1 MRKFTLA
8 VLTVL
13 FSTGLFSQQTI
24 TMNKQSYNGA
34 YYYQGEY
41 QLTSYKDDP
50 ENGFLP
56 EVGMVT
62 KFVYSNFSSSVSLEE
77 FVITIVDRSDAANHW
92 TELSNEYV
100 LLAEN
105 VVANEVTESG
115 VVRIPVEKT
124 AANPEYGDYYL
135 VIQGRI
141 SIDNIES
148 VVLSFSDFSV
158 VKDEEPAIYF
168 VECPAMMK
176 TIQADSTMNLAPRL
190 KRSNVDFDGTQQ
202 WSSSDESVAT
212 VDENGVVTAVSE
224 GTVTITVQETDVL
237 KVIYTTEENGE
248 SVTYEIGSK
257 HDFKT
262 SFVMYVTPAPIVPDL
277 VIPWNQYGEDVQGI
291 GVDGMSD
298 YWQEGDSKIITDA
311 LEAYQEGLSTTYSP
325 TLKDIFMLHIAGTVS
340 CSGQFDFGL
349 ADEREQV
356 SYWEDMSVFQK
367 GYKVVAD
374 ESFDFTIALPISA
387 VVQHTES
394 GDVPLAEPHLMLAFL
409 PENGSSLGID
419 KNIECY
425 FDKYT
430 MEFIPAG
437 TVDVSLTQ
445 KEYSVDVAGESS
457 VTLSL
462 NLKTLSGNGEWK
474 SLNEDVATV
483 ANGVVTGVA
492 QGVAEIVYV
501 EKYYGA
507 DFSDTCKITVL
518 NSTRSPL
525 PETETN
531 ISYCMGD
538 KTVPLM
544 AKTVDGGTLTW
555 YDAAFAVL
563 ESAPTPSADD
573 AGELVYYVS
582 QKVDDFEESEKVKI
596 SVFVAPVPTVT
607 VTSAA
612 KASYVDYETEFTASS
627 FLSGGTF
634 YWSVNEENAGSVKTD
649 GSSDTKKISFDVV
662 GEQTVVAKFVMTESG
677 CFSSDTLKF
686 SVKDMP
692 SIVFDQ
698 EEYEVELGS
707 TLTLK
712 PTYNNVL
719 DLSQVTWTPDYSLFQ
734 IISSLDGSAELSA
747 AYTTGE
753 GIVSVKVNY
762 YDVETNLTIYPEASC
777 KVKIIESKVSPKP
790 QIDKTEYVFCQNDNA
805 SPFAVYATGSGSLN
819 WYDESENLLT
829 AQPEISTKDA
839 GFFKYYVSQT
849 VGDKEES
856 EKTLVTVKV
865 APIPTLNVTAPQ
877 AVYVNSSFTVSVV
890 ASEKGAF
897 AWLHESYTDEGQT
910 ESSLPLTYAETG
922 NKIVTVG
929 FKDVYGCETSATA
942 TVKVKAMPS
951 ISFEKEEYEV
961 LEGKT
966 IVVTP
971 VFANMPETVGS
982 WSFEENTVLAEVTTG
997 VSATYKG
1004 LSEGTGIVSCSVNY
1018 SDNETGYSD
1027 VLKASCKISVIPFT
1041 ESLVC
1046 DVDEIEIY
1054 VGESAVINA
1063 VVHALGAETYSLVLS
1078 DSSKVEVTD
1087 RMLTALSAGELE
1099 VYAVCDGN
1107 SELRDTVKVTVKE
1120 FISAKELS
1128 LPKQVTIKEGSDTT
1142 LVASIIPSNATYTEV
1157 FFLEKE
1163 DEVVKVTADG
1173 KVVGKSAGT
1182 SVVTASTKE
1191 GLQAQTLV
1199 YVTSSEE
1206 EIVKIRLNEGSE
1218 NVYLKVGESKT
1229 IACQVSPTTIK
1240 ANDLVWASGNTE
1252 IAEVSPSGVLT
1263 AKKVGEMFLY
1273 ISYKTVID
1281 EKIKVFVTNSVAP
1294 TISYIPSVTMQ
1305 QPGAAVTIDLAN
1317 YVKDDATALENLQ
1330 FSFAENENIATSISG
1345 TVVTL
1350 NLKNAEFIGK
1360 TSISVSAQDEEAL
1373 VSSRDIEIDVV
1384 QKENEAPQI
1393 LTETI
1398 YIPEG
1403 KYAQIV
1409 VADMAIDDYTPS
1421 DELTF
1426 EFEESDNLLARLV
1439 KNNTTLRVYAIEDE
1453 WSGDEILKVTF
1464 TDVDG
1469 LSTTK
1474 DIHVLAQE
1482 IENQAPVLL
1491 AIPTQHENDT
1501 VLFPTIDLSK
1511 YVTDD
1516 FTSSSEIQWTAS
1528 TSENVSVVISG
1539 HYAEIAD
1546 LNKYWRGAEVVTFT
1560 AMDQGGLTSSMDVTF
1575 YREVATSEVEKEF
1588 GWYGKPTVSIIAS
1601 RYYGTPG
1608 DEFTLIGTFYGSDCS
1623 GKWEV
1628 DGLEL
1633 EDPNALIQNLT
1644 FDTLGNYNVTF
1655 TVMYGEGDVINVGEV
1670 LGVVGIAERNPGICI
1685 GDIQVLTATEGMDS
1699 YLWST
1704 GETSQSIQV
1713 NPNVTTDYT
1722 LQMTKGLTTFNDEVN
1737 LRVSV
1742 PVQLIQDSVM
1752 CEGTTY
1758 ELVARGEYE
1767 TYAWNTGAQTKSIE
1781 IPAAVADYK
1790 VTTTDDLGCESSAMF
1805 SVTKVNPLPTLNLG
1819 EDKTLCDKEKLTL
1832 DAGEGYVYDW
1842 NITKYDGSLV
1852 SSDNQSIVLDSSA
1865 YVTVQIT
1872 DNNMCESFDTI
1883 NVTFTYPYKEEI
1895 GVVTFS
1901 QSSKNI
1907 IIAWERTA
1915 DVNTK
1920 NYQVERQLT
1929 NNEWETVGDP
1939 VLFGEFGIVVDEVA
1953 NYEKKAYKYRLV
1965 TTDECGN
1972 QAVSGEYRSS
1982 FLQQTR
1988 TIDGKLA
1995 LNWWTY
2001 QSPREG
2007 NVVASYLWRMP
2018 AEQPTSGDGE
2028 IEQNGFETVES
2039 FSATED
2045 FVGFTDDENVFQ
2057 KGDLVR
2063 VAFELDETVYENAIK
2078 DENGEVIEYQ
2088 NKAES
2093 GPFSLAV
2100 SNIAEVEST
2109 SDVVDLFPADVAVYP
2124 TVVKNVIHV
2133 ALASQAYNNYNVEV
2147 ISADGQVV
2155 AHTQTGDVTKALV
2168 DIPAEGLT
2176 QGIYTVKISVGE
2188 MTKTIKVLK

>member
-24 TMNKQSYNGA
+24 TMNKQSYNGE

-77 FVITIVDRSDAANHW
+77 FVINIVDRSDVANHW
-92 TELSNEYV
+92 TELSNEYA
-100 LLAEN
+100 LFAEN

-124 AANPEYGDYYL
+124 ATNPEYGDYTL

-176 TIQADSTMNLAPRL
+176 TIQAGSTMNLAPRL

-291 GVDGMSD
+291 GVEGTSD
-298 YWQEGDSKIITDA
+298 YWQVGDSKIIANA
-311 LEAYQEGLSTTYSP
+311 LNAYSEGLADTYEPAINDVFS
-325 TLKDIFMLHIAGTVS
+325 IHVAGTLQF
-340 CSGQFDFGL
+340 SGSFDFGL
-349 ADEREQV
+349 VDEREEV
-356 SYWEDMSVFQK
+356 DYWAEMSLFKKQ
-367 GYKVVAD
+367 YAVVAGQP
-374 ESFDFTIALPISA
+374 FDYTIDLSINAITQKIDDDTEIS
-387 VVQHTES
+387 
-394 GDVPLAEPHLMLAFL
+394 LATPHLIVAFM
-409 PENGSSLGID
+409 PENGSEYGTE
-419 KNIECY
+419 NVVECSFETFEAEY
-425 FDKYT
+425 V
-430 MEFIPAG
+430 PAPEV
-437 TVDVSLTQ
+437 TVSPKPTV
-445 KEYSVDVAGESS
+445 ENES
-457 VTLSL
+457 
-462 NLKTLSGNGEWK
+462 
-474 SLNEDVATV
+474 
-483 ANGVVTGVA
+483 
-492 QGVAEIVYV
+492 
-501 EKYYGA
+501 
-507 DFSDTCKITVL
+507 
-518 NSTRSPL
+518 
-525 PETETN
+525 
-531 ISYCMGD
+531 ISYCKGVE
-538 KTVPLM
+538 TQELTAEV
-544 AKTVDGGTLTW
+544 ADGGTLIW
-555 YDAAFAVL
+555 YTETNVKL
-563 ESAPTPSADD
+563 ESAPVPSTEIT
-573 AGELVYYVS
+573 GTTKYFVS
-582 QKVDDFEESEKVKI
+582 QIVGDLEESEKAEI
-596 SVFVAPVPTVT
+596 TVT
-607 VTSAA
+607 VYPNPELTVNAPQA
-612 KASYVDYETEFTASS
+612 VYVDSTFVVTAVSTETGSFTWLGDYDPTAQKQSSHSLSYDESGNKIIQVDFMSIEGCTAS
-627 FLSGGTF
+627 
-634 YWSVNEENAGSVKTD
+634 ENVSVKVKD
-649 GSSDTKKISFDVV
+649 LPSISF
-662 GEQTVVAKFVMTESG
+662 EQEV
-677 CFSSDTLKF
+677 
-686 SVKDMP
+686 
-692 SIVFDQ
+692 
-698 EEYEVELGS
+698 YEMELGGS
-707 TLTLK
+707 LTLK
-712 PTYNNVL
+712 PTYNNID
-719 DLSQVTWTPDYSLFQ
+719 DLSQTTWIPDYSLFQ
-734 IISSLDGSAELSA
+734 IEAKTDGTSVLIATYSA
-747 AYTTGE
+747 GE
-753 GIVSVKVNY
+753 GTVSVRVNY
-762 YDVETNLTIYPEASC
+762 YDPETNITLVPEASC
-777 KVKIIESKVSPKP
+777 KVIIVDNATSPKP
-790 QIDKTEYVFCQNDNA
+790 MVSMSEYNYCQYTVPA
-805 SPFAVYATGSGSLN
+805 PFAITADNGGVLKWYGSNS
-819 WYDESENLLT
+819 NLLEGT
-829 AQPEISTKDA
+829 PVINTEIVGVQT
-839 GFFKYYVSQT
+839 YYVSQK

-856 EKTLVTVKV
+856 EKTEISVTVYPNPELTV
-865 APIPTLNVTAPQ
+865 NAPK
-877 AVYVNSSFTVSVV
+877 AVYVDSTFVVTAVSTETGSFTWSGVYDPTVQ
-890 ASEKGAF
+890 A
-897 AWLHESYTDEGQT
+897 Q
-910 ESSLPLTYAETG
+910 SSQSLTYDAPG
-922 NKIVTVG
+922 HKIVQVEFMSVEGCTASQHVTVN
-929 FKDVYGCETSATA
+929 
-942 TVKVKAMPS
+942 VKELPS
-951 ISFEKEEYEV
+951 ISFEKDSYEV
-961 LEGKT
+961 YTGKT
-966 IVVTP
+966 ITLQPIFV
-971 VFANMPETVGS
+971 NLPEQTGA
-982 WSFEENTVLAEVTTG
+982 WSYSGEGVLSEVTTG

-1004 LSEGTGIVSCSVNY
+1004 LSAGVGTVTCTVNF
-1018 SDNETGYSD
+1018 SDNETGYATT
-1027 VLKASCKISVIPFT
+1027 LKASCNVVVNKLE
-1041 ESLVC
+1041 ESIVC
-1046 DVDEIEIY
+1046 GSDTYEMY
-1054 VGESAVINA
+1054 VGEYVIIDA
-1063 VVHALGAETYSLVLS
+1063 VVHALGSETYSLILS
-1078 DSSKVEVTD
+1078 DSSNVDVVDKMITGLAPCEID
-1087 RMLTALSAGELE
+1087 

-1107 SELRDTVKVTVKE
+1107 KELRDTVKVIVKE

-1305 QPGAAVTIDLAN
+1305 QPGGAVTIDLAN

-1832 DAGEGYVYDW
+1832 DAGEGYVYGW

>member
-1 MRKFTLA
+1 MLLSIFGTYQFGFGIVKQKFRTTFRKIFYLASQSVKSTLFYLIICIMRKFTLA

-24 TMNKQSYNGA
+24 TMNKQSYNGE

-77 FVITIVDRSDAANHW
+77 FVINIVDRSDVANHW
-92 TELSNEYV
+92 TELSNEYA
-100 LLAEN
+100 LFAEN

-124 AANPEYGDYYL
+124 ATNPEYGDYTL

-176 TIQADSTMNLAPRL
+176 TIQAGSTMNLAPRL

-237 KVIYTTEENGE
+237 KVAYTTEENGE

-325 TLKDIFMLHIAGTVS
+325 TLKDIFMLHIAGTVN

-356 SYWEDMSVFQK
+356 SYWGDMSVFQK

-374 ESFDFTIALPISA
+374 ESFDFTIALPISE
-387 VVQHTES
+387 VVQHTEF
-394 GDVPLAEPHLMLAFL
+394 GDVPLAEPHLMFAFM
-409 PENGSSLGID
+409 PEAGSLLGIE

-437 TVDVSLTQ
+437 TVDVSLSQ
-445 KEYSVDVAGESS
+445 KEYSLDVAGESS

-538 KTVPLM
+538 KTVPLT

-555 YDAAFAVL
+555 YDATLAVL

-582 QKVDDFEESEKVKI
+582 Q
-596 SVFVAPVPTVT
+596 
-607 VTSAA
+607 
-612 KASYVDYETEFTASS
+612 
-627 FLSGGTF
+627 
-634 YWSVNEENAGSVKTD
+634 
-649 GSSDTKKISFDVV
+649 
-662 GEQTVVAKFVMTESG
+662 
-677 CFSSDTLKF
+677 
-686 SVKDMP
+686 
-692 SIVFDQ
+692 
-698 EEYEVELGS
+698 
-707 TLTLK
+707 
-712 PTYNNVL
+712 
-719 DLSQVTWTPDYSLFQ
+719 
-734 IISSLDGSAELSA
+734 
-747 AYTTGE
+747 
-753 GIVSVKVNY
+753 
-762 YDVETNLTIYPEASC
+762 TIG
-777 KVKIIESKVSPKP
+777 
-790 QIDKTEYVFCQNDNA
+790 N
-805 SPFAVYATGSGSLN
+805 
-819 WYDESENLLT
+819 
-829 AQPEISTKDA
+829 
-839 GFFKYYVSQT
+839 
-849 VGDKEES
+849 KEES

-877 AVYVNSSFTVSVV
+877 AVYVNSSFTVSAV

-982 WSFEENTVLAEVTTG
+982 WSFEGNTVLAEVTTG

-1120 FISAKELS
+1120 FISATELS

-1539 HYAEIAD
+1539 NYAEIAD

-1588 GWYGKPTVSIIAS
+1588 GWYGKPTVNIIAS

-1628 DGLEL
+1628 EGLEL

-1655 TVMYGEGDVINVGEV
+1655 TVMYGEGDVTNVGEV
-1670 LGVVGIAERNPGICI
+1670 LGVVGIAEREPGICI

-1722 LQMTKGLTTFNDEVN
+1722 LQMTKGLMTFNDEVN

-1758 ELVARGEYE
+1758 ELVAQGEYE

-1939 VLFGEFGIVVDEVA
+1939 VMFGEFGIVVDEVA

-1988 TIDGKLA
+1988 TVDGKLA

-2168 DIPAEGLT
+2168 DIPAEGFT

>member
-1 MRKFTLA
+1 M
-8 VLTVL
+8 
-13 FSTGLFSQQTI
+13 
-24 TMNKQSYNGA
+24 
-34 YYYQGEY
+34 
-41 QLTSYKDDP
+41 
-50 ENGFLP
+50 
-56 EVGMVT
+56 
-62 KFVYSNFSSSVSLEE
+62 
-77 FVITIVDRSDAANHW
+77 
-92 TELSNEYV
+92 
-100 LLAEN
+100 
-105 VVANEVTESG
+105 
-115 VVRIPVEKT
+115 
-124 AANPEYGDYYL
+124 
-135 VIQGRI
+135 
-141 SIDNIES
+141 
-148 VVLSFSDFSV
+148 
-158 VKDEEPAIYF
+158 
-168 VECPAMMK
+168 
-176 TIQADSTMNLAPRL
+176 
-190 KRSNVDFDGTQQ
+190 
-202 WSSSDESVAT
+202 
-212 VDENGVVTAVSE
+212 
-224 GTVTITVQETDVL
+224 
-237 KVIYTTEENGE
+237 
-248 SVTYEIGSK
+248 
-257 HDFKT
+257 
-262 SFVMYVTPAPIVPDL
+262 
-277 VIPWNQYGEDVQGI
+277 
-291 GVDGMSD
+291 
-298 YWQEGDSKIITDA
+298 
-311 LEAYQEGLSTTYSP
+311 
-325 TLKDIFMLHIAGTVS
+325 
-340 CSGQFDFGL
+340 
-349 ADEREQV
+349 
-356 SYWEDMSVFQK
+356 
-367 GYKVVAD
+367 
-374 ESFDFTIALPISA
+374 
-387 VVQHTES
+387 
-394 GDVPLAEPHLMLAFL
+394 
-409 PENGSSLGID
+409 
-419 KNIECY
+419 
-425 FDKYT
+425 
-430 MEFIPAG
+430 
-437 TVDVSLTQ
+437 
-445 KEYSVDVAGESS
+445 
-457 VTLSL
+457 
-462 NLKTLSGNGEWK
+462 
-474 SLNEDVATV
+474 
-483 ANGVVTGVA
+483 
-492 QGVAEIVYV
+492 
-501 EKYYGA
+501 
-507 DFSDTCKITVL
+507 
-518 NSTRSPL
+518 
-525 PETETN
+525 
-531 ISYCMGD
+531 
-538 KTVPLM
+538 
-544 AKTVDGGTLTW
+544 
-555 YDAAFAVL
+555 
-563 ESAPTPSADD
+563 
-573 AGELVYYVS
+573 
-582 QKVDDFEESEKVKI
+582 
-596 SVFVAPVPTVT
+596 
-607 VTSAA
+607 
-612 KASYVDYETEFTASS
+612 
-627 FLSGGTF
+627 
-634 YWSVNEENAGSVKTD
+634 
-649 GSSDTKKISFDVV
+649 
-662 GEQTVVAKFVMTESG
+662 
-677 CFSSDTLKF
+677 
-686 SVKDMP
+686 
-692 SIVFDQ
+692 
-698 EEYEVELGS
+698 
-707 TLTLK
+707 
-712 PTYNNVL
+712 
-719 DLSQVTWTPDYSLFQ
+719 
-734 IISSLDGSAELSA
+734 
-747 AYTTGE
+747 
-753 GIVSVKVNY
+753 
-762 YDVETNLTIYPEASC
+762 
-777 KVKIIESKVSPKP
+777 
-790 QIDKTEYVFCQNDNA
+790 
-805 SPFAVYATGSGSLN
+805 
-819 WYDESENLLT
+819 
-829 AQPEISTKDA
+829 
-839 GFFKYYVSQT
+839 
-849 VGDKEES
+849 
-856 EKTLVTVKV
+856 
-865 APIPTLNVTAPQ
+865 
-877 AVYVNSSFTVSVV
+877 
-890 ASEKGAF
+890 
-897 AWLHESYTDEGQT
+897 
-910 ESSLPLTYAETG
+910 
-922 NKIVTVG
+922 
-929 FKDVYGCETSATA
+929 
-942 TVKVKAMPS
+942 
-951 ISFEKEEYEV
+951 
-961 LEGKT
+961 
-966 IVVTP
+966 
-971 VFANMPETVGS
+971 
-982 WSFEENTVLAEVTTG
+982 
-997 VSATYKG
+997 
-1004 LSEGTGIVSCSVNY
+1004 
-1018 SDNETGYSD
+1018 
-1027 VLKASCKISVIPFT
+1027 
-1041 ESLVC
+1041 
-1046 DVDEIEIY
+1046 
-1054 VGESAVINA
+1054 
-1063 VVHALGAETYSLVLS
+1063 
-1078 DSSKVEVTD
+1078 
-1087 RMLTALSAGELE
+1087 
-1099 VYAVCDGN
+1099 
-1107 SELRDTVKVTVKE
+1107 
-1120 FISAKELS
+1120 
-1128 LPKQVTIKEGSDTT
+1128 PKQVTIKEGSDST

-1173 KVVGKSAGT
+1173 KVVGKAAGT

-1294 TISYIPSVTMQ
+1294 TISYIPTVTMQ
-1305 QPGAAVTIDLAN
+1305 QPGSPVTIDLAN
-1317 YVKDDATALENLQ
+1317 YVKDDATLLENLQ
-1330 FSFAENENIATSISG
+1330 FSFAVNENIETSILG
-1345 TVVTL
+1345 TVATL

-1360 TSISVSAQDEEAL
+1360 TSVSLSVQDEEEL

-1403 KYAQIV
+1403 KYTQIV

-1464 TDVDG
+1464 TDADG

-1511 YVTDD
+1511 YVSDD

-1628 DGLEL
+1628 EGLEL

-1644 FDTLGNYNVTF
+1644 FDTLGNYNVKF
-1655 TVMYGEGDVINVGEV
+1655 TVMYGEGDVTNVDEV
-1670 LGVVGIAERNPGICI
+1670 LGVVGIAERKPGICI
-1685 GDIQVLTATEGMDS
+1685 GDVLLLTATEGMDS

-1722 LQMTKGLTTFNDEVN
+1722 LQMTKGLTTFNDEIN

-1758 ELVARGEYE
+1758 ELVAQGEYE
-1767 TYAWNTGAQTKSIE
+1767 TYTWNTGAQTKSIE
-1781 IPAAVADYK
+1781 IPAAVADYT
-1790 VTTTDDLGCESSAMF
+1790 VTTADDMGCESSATF
-1805 SVTKVNPLPTLNLG
+1805 KVTKVNPLPALNLG
-1819 EDKTLCDKEKLTL
+1819 EDRTLCDKETLTL

-1842 NITKYDGSLV
+1842 NIKKYDGSLI
-1852 SSDNQSIVLDSSA
+1852 SSSKQSITLDSSA

-1901 QSSKNI
+1901 NSSKNI

-1929 NNEWETVGDP
+1929 NNEWEAVGEP
-1939 VLFGEFGIVVDEVA
+1939 VLFSEFGIVVDEVA

-1972 QAVSGEYRSS
+1972 KAVSGEYRSS

-1988 TIDGKLA
+1988 TVDGKLA

-2018 AEQPTSGDGE
+2018 ADQPITEGGQQE
-2028 IEQNGFETVES
+2028 EGFETVES
-2039 FSATED
+2039 FNASED
-2045 FVGFTDDENVFQ
+2045 FVGFTDDEGVFQ

-2109 SDVVDLFPADVAVYP
+2109 SDVVDLFPADVVVYP

-2133 ALASQAYNNYNVEV
+2133 ALASQEYNNYNVEV